1 MGEACGDGIIGGGEE
16 VLFHLHGLLICWGQK
31 NSWGKDDGKL
41 VFRFKECMTGTGL
54 TA

>member
-1 MGEACGDGIIGGGEE
+1 LRDFGDEEE

-41 VFRFKECMTGTGL
+41 FFRFKECIFAMSG
-54 TA
+54 